1 MPLTDNA
8 PWGTPGHVANRH
20 CPLGPQR
27 PLRSSGRLDCKSSRH
42 CKSKTSCH
50 GGGRMPACRFLV
62 QKGLVAVAG
71 LVGGPKA
78 FAKLGMKSSE
88 GWHAQLRALLQVV
101 HT

>member
-1 MPLTDNA
+1 
-8 PWGTPGHVANRH
+8 
-20 CPLGPQR
+20 
-27 PLRSSGRLDCKSSRH
+27 
-42 CKSKTSCH
+42 
-50 GGGRMPACRFLV
+50 MPACRFLV